1 MMPFR
6 VETLSTISMLQA
18 AVLAIMLWVGTH
30 GDGQIRASLR
40 IRALALAVEAAGW
53 GALAFHAYL
62 SQAQLVMGGNALNL
76 IAQAM
81 SVIALRMLLG
91 VSLRWRLVIAI
102 AVVGWLGV
110 AWFGIVQADY
120 RYRVL
125 WGSLTIGM
133 NMLLN
138 VEALT
143 DGFCSFGTRARRV
156 LLAISL
162 LAVALLVWR
171 NSQLWLGSDQPTRIN
186 VSEATNTFYVVLSGM
201 QPLFAS
207 IGFLLLYSEIL
218 QQALYKLARIDA
230 LTGISNRLAIDQ
242 SIAKMLAH
250 AERQHESLGVLMID
264 ADHFKQINDRY
275 GHAGGDKVLQ
285 ALVTSIRAS
294 LREGDVIGRVGGE
307 EFVVLSPG
315 TDLTAAQA
323 LGERVRQM
331 VEHTRLPIDGELLQ
345 LTVSV
350 GVAVAVAEEKGN
362 AHVLRRADKALYAA
376 KRDGRNRVMVAFT
389 AEEGSHG
396 ASVSA

>member
-1 MMPFR
+1 MPFR

>member
-40 IRALALAVEAAGW
+40 IRAR
-53 GALAFHAYL
+53 ALAFHAYL

-186 VSEATNTFYVVLSGM
+186 VSEATNTFYVVRWLPASG
-201 QPLFAS
+201 P
-207 IGFLLLYSEIL
+207 
-218 QQALYKLARIDA
+218 
-230 LTGISNRLAIDQ
+230 
-242 SIAKMLAH
+242 
-250 AERQHESLGVLMID
+250 VC
-264 ADHFKQINDRY
+264 
-275 GHAGGDKVLQ
+275 V
-285 ALVTSIRAS
+285 
-294 LREGDVIGRVGGE
+294 
-307 EFVVLSPG
+307 
-315 TDLTAAQA
+315 
-323 LGERVRQM
+323 
-331 VEHTRLPIDGELLQ
+331 
-345 LTVSV
+345 
-350 GVAVAVAEEKGN
+350 
-362 AHVLRRADKALYAA
+362 
-376 KRDGRNRVMVAFT
+376 RVM
-389 AEEGSHG
+389 
-396 ASVSA
+396 

>member
-1 MMPFR
+1 
-6 VETLSTISMLQA
+6 
-18 AVLAIMLWVGTH
+18 
-30 GDGQIRASLR
+30 
-40 IRALALAVEAAGW
+40 
-53 GALAFHAYL
+53 
-62 SQAQLVMGGNALNL
+62 
-76 IAQAM
+76 M

-162 LAVALLVWR
+162 LAVALLVW
-171 NSQLWLGSDQPTRIN
+171 
-186 VSEATNTFYVVLSGM
+186 
-201 QPLFAS
+201 
-207 IGFLLLYSEIL
+207 
-218 QQALYKLARIDA
+218 
-230 LTGISNRLAIDQ
+230 RLAIDQ

>member
-1 MMPFR
+1 MPFR
-6 VETLSTISMLQA
+6 VETLSMISMLQA
-18 AVLAIMLWVGTH
+18 AVLAVLLWVGTH
-30 GDGQIRASLR
+30 GDGQIRTSLR

-53 GALAFHAYL
+53 GTLAFHVYL

-81 SVIALRMLLG
+81 SVIALRLLLG
-91 VSLRWRLVIAI
+91 APLRWRLVTAI

-110 AWFGIVQADY
+110 AWFGVVQPDY

-125 WGSLTIGM
+125 WGSLTITM

-143 DGFCSFGTRARRV
+143 DGFRSFGTRARRV
-156 LLAISL
+156 LLTVSL
-162 LAVALLVWR
+162 LAVVLLVWR
-171 NSQLWLGSDQPTRIN
+171 ESQLWFGSDQPTRIN
-186 VSEATNTFYVVLSGM
+186 VSDDTNTFYLVLSGM

-230 LTGISNRLAIDQ
+230 LTGVSNRLAIDQ
-242 SIAKMLAH
+242 SIAQMLAH
-250 AERQHESLGVLMID
+250 AQRQHESLGVLMID
-264 ADHFKQINDRY
+264 ADHFKRINDRF

-294 LREGDVIGRVGGE
+294 LREGDVIGRIGGE

-315 TDLTAAQA
+315 TDLAAAQA

-376 KRDGRNRVMVAFT
+376 KRGGRNRVMVAFT
-389 AEEGSHG
+389 AEDGSHG
-396 ASVSA
+396 ASVGA